1 MDIKIEPVTKSD
13 EPRVIKF
20 LKEQFYANE
29 PLNVAIQERFKSI
42 PSNLEGETKY
52 ANCVHDNLTNGLCLK
67 AVDGEGHIVGA
78 VINTCPINGMK
89 VSRVE
94 IQGRQ
99 EMMKVSRVEI
109 QGRQDM
115 MKEIIK
121 FLHHIDELSGEAQF
135 LAKHASNVMD
145 IKILSV
151 HRDHQKKSIGSR
163 LIEESIKAA
172 ESKNIKAITIGCSSA
187 YTSAIIQHKFPHFRR
202 VLTYPISEYTDSVG
216 DVMFKVQD
224 PHKEYHVYFY
234 ET

>member
-1 MDIKIEPVTKSD
+1 MDIKIEPITKSD

-99 EMMKVSRVEI
+99 EMMK
-109 QGRQDM
+109 
-115 MKEIIK
+115 EIIK

-187 YTSAIIQHKFPHFRR
+187 YTSAIIQHKFPQFRR